1 MSKTDPQNNG
11 RRVAKYAAEFRR
23 RIRQVQAEV
32 RGILWATRPSEVR
45 NAEAGDATALA
56 ELLRRIKAAV
66 EAGLYESE
74 SGDHTVDGIW
84 ADGWIKLTYDYA
96 QQRAAGRFSVPKVLA
111 TSPDGFDILALFG
124 PSAAGVSTKSL
135 AALYVSNRTAV
146 RGLTDDVNRRLAEML
161 TDAFIARE
169 HPYDLAQQI
178 ASEVPGIALARAEKI
193 ARTELSR
200 AYAESTLDAYEEY
213 GVRGVTGLVEFA
225 TAGDNL
231 VCFKCASLSGKVLT
245 VAEARG
251 IIPVHVN
258 CRCDWL
264 PVVQP

>member
-11 RRVAKYAAEFRR
+11 RRVTKYAAEFRR
-23 RIRQVQAEV
+23 RIRKVQGDV
-32 RGILWATRPSEVR
+32 RGILLATSPQSVF
-45 NAEAGDATALA
+45 NATADEAVALA

-66 EAGLYESE
+66 DAGLYESE
-74 SGDHTVDGIW
+74 AGDSDVAGIW

-96 QQRAAGRFSVPKVLA
+96 QQRASARFSTPKVLA
-111 TSPDGFDILALFG
+111 TAPDGFDILAMFG

-135 AALYVSNRTAV
+135 EALYVSNRTAV
-146 RGLTDDVNRRLAEML
+146 RGLADDVNRMLAEKL

-169 HPYDLAQQI
+169 HPYDLANAI
-178 ASEVPGIALARAEKI
+178 ASEIPGIAISRAEKI

-200 AYAESTLDAYEEY
+200 AYAESTLDAYEEF
-213 GVRGVTGLVEFA
+213 GVQGVTGQVEFA

-264 PVVQP
+264 PVVLP